1 MMRPTTKLL
10 LAATFTVQLLPLA
23 AHASPPTLAATLT
36 RIATPLEA
44 VKLPLLGTLSD
55 VSLGTVG
62 GLPGL
67 SAVKLPLFGSLSGL
81 PEIGTLKVSDG
92 LGLVES
98 LAVLQNPFQGFVL
111 GTLPPILV
119 LH

>member
-1 MMRPTTKLL
+1 MIRLTTKLL
-10 LAATFTVQLLPLA
+10 LAAAFTVQLLPLRTHA
-23 AHASPPTLAATLT
+23 APRTLAATLT
-36 RIATPLEA
+36 AIATPLEA
-44 VKLPLLGTLSD
+44 VKLPLFGT
-55 VSLGTVG
+55 
-62 GLPGL
+62 
-67 SAVKLPLFGSLSGL
+67 LSGL